1 MAICPKCGLPEEL
14 CVCKEIKTTEGIK
27 VSFDRRKYRK
37 VVTII
42 DGVDKENIDNTAREI
57 KRRIGCGGTIRDGNI
72 IELQGDHKS
81 KIEDVLVKIG
91 FLKET
96 IDVGILPKEPPR
108 PKIVRKRR

>member
-14 CVCKEIKTTEGIK
+14 CVCREIKTTEGIK

-42 DGVDKENIDNTAREI
+42 EGVDKENIENTAREI
-57 KRRIGCGGTIRDGNI
+57 KRRIGCGGTIREGNL
-72 IELQGDHKS
+72 IELQGNHKS

-96 IDVGILPKEPPR
+96 IDVGALPKAPPR
-108 PKIVRKRR
+108 RAFAPRRY